1 MWNIGETGDMH
12 AHYWTNVLQIIWNC
26 IGTWIEILE
35 YASYIKSQVR
45 LICVLYVN
53 SPITRVECTWT
64 FKENKVYQCVLR
76 HLKRKKVLLT
86 HSSFKFKKLK
96 KFWDEFYDFRSFV
109 QCPHFCHSRICHFWL
124 IFKEFVKTCNFLFSV
139 MENIFV
145 CAITK

>member
-1 MWNIGETGDMH
+1 MH
-12 AHYWTNVLQIIWNC
+12 AQYWTNVLQIIWNC

-64 FKENKVYQCVLR
+64 LKENKVYQCVLR
-76 HLKRKKVLLT
+76 HLKRKKYFWLIPVL
-86 HSSFKFKKLK
+86 SLK
-96 KFWDEFYDFRSFV
+96 SLKNFETNFMILEALFSV
-109 QCPHFCHSRICHFWL
+109 HIFCHSRICHFWL